1 MEVRV
6 KALGAHTLLHALL
19 GLEIITP
26 RNPLKYPHCKMTM
39 IFFCRGGGYFYTL
52 SSMYLLVLSLIANS
66 TAPSAQIV
74 QHRQSR
80 SLPSN
85 TTNPLHFLAMSK
97 SG

>member
-19 GLEIITP
+19 GLEITIP

-52 SSMYLLVLSLIANS
+52 SSTYQLALSLIANS
-66 TAPSAQIV
+66 TAPSVQIV

-80 SLPSN
+80 SLLSS
-85 TTNPLHFLAMSK
+85 TTNPWHILAISK